1 MNIDEMMALPDEELH
16 EISMQ
21 KKKNGCATK
30 EALKAQRIL
39 WERNDR
45 NYSKYGGSYLGY
57 GNSTSKVYED

>member
-1 MNIDEMMALPDEELH
+1 MNINEMMALSDEELH

-45 NYSKYGGSYLGY
+45 NYRRDGSYLGY